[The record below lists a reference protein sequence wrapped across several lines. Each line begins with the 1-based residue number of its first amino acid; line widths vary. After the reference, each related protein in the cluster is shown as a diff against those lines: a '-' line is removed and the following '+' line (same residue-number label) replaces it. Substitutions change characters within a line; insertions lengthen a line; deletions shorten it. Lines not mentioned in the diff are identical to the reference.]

1 MPFLIQKNNVRYRTG
16 KEKGM
21 TGKVV
26 KVKVVKAYKDMQ
38 KMLLFHEGE
47 EHEVTEQRAKEL
59 VKAGVAEVLDDK
71 KNNPPPKAAGIK

>member
-1 MPFLIQKNNVRYRTG
+1 MQ
-16 KEKGM
+16 EKI
-21 TGKVV
+21 V
-26 KVKVVKAYKDMQ
+26 KVKVLKPYKDMQ

-59 VKAGVAEVLDDK
+59 VKAGVAEVLDNK